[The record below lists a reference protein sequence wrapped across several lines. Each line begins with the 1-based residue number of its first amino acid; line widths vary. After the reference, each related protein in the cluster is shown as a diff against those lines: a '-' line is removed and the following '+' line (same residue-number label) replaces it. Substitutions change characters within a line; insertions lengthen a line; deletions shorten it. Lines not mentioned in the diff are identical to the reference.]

1 MSPGERAYNCPG
13 VPMIPDALINKFAS
27 RDGLTDEEKD
37 VIAGLVDHVRTV
49 PARQDII
56 AQQERVSSSTLLLD
70 GLAARYKVLS
80 DGRRQITSFHV
91 PGDFVDLHGFLLHKL
106 DHGVLAVSPCELA
119 VVSHGPLMRI
129 TETQPHLTRLLWLD
143 TLVDAAVHREW
154 LVAMGQMDAL
164 GHSAHLLCEMYVR
177 LKQAGRAQDHTFSL
191 PITQEEFADALGVSS
206 VHVNRSIQELRGMGL
221 ITWKGKIVTIHDW
234 GRLVEV
240 GEFDPT
246 YLSLTHEPR

>member
-1 MSPGERAYNCPG
+1 MSPGERAFNCPG
-13 VPMIPDALINKFAS
+13 VLMIPDALINKFAS

-37 VIAGLVDHVRTV
+37 IIAGLVEHVRTV

-70 GLAARYKVLS
+70 GLAARYKILS

-106 DHGVLAVSPCELA
+106 DHGVLAISECQLA
-119 VVSHGPLMRI
+119 VVPHEPLTRI

-143 TLVDAAVHREW
+143 TLIDAAVHREW

-164 GHSAHLLCEMYVR
+164 GHSAHLLCEFYVR
-177 LKQAGRAQDHTFSL
+177 LEQVGRARDHTFAL
-191 PITQEEFADALGVSS
+191 PITQEELGDALGVSS
-206 VHVNRSIQELRGMGL
+206 VHVNRSIQELRALGL
-221 ITWKGKIVTIHDW
+221 ITWKGKTITIHDW
-234 GRLVEV
+234 DRLVQV

-246 YLSLTHEPR
+246 YLHRRNESR